1 MTKYYGLSPRYI
13 GTMPLGQ
20 FYDYFQAIPEIKKMG
35 IDESQISNKEF
46 VKMAKSLGL
55 KTPQRY

>member
-1 MTKYYGLSPRYI
+1 
-13 GTMPLGQ
+13 MPLGQ